1 MIESLTPGQ
10 LRSQASDMTLPRQC
24 RLASQLL
31 ADAIDAWPEPTATLR
46 EFAERLC
53 HVTGQAVTRAN
64 AGKLA
69 FASDRRNDG
78 WTGEALDTLTRVFEL
93 LPGCAS
99 VADLDAIPAA
109 RWRMS

>member
-1 MIESLTPGQ
+1 
-10 LRSQASDMTLPRQC
+10 MTLPRQC

-31 ADAIDAWPEPTATLR
+31 ADAIDAWPEPAATLH
-46 EFAERLC
+46 EFADRLR
-53 HVTGQAVTRAN
+53 HVTGQTLTRAN
-64 AGKLA
+64 VGQLA

-78 WTGEALDTLTRVFEL
+78 WTGEALDALARVFEL

-99 VADLDAIPAA
+99 VADLDSIPAA